1 MGLLTEG
8 LANSVAFVTAL
19 IICCLV
25 ILYYMRKDG
34 LKREY
39 EEWGLITYVRFVRRS
54 LMYLSF
60 GLK

>member
-8 LANSVAFVTAL
+8 LANSIAFVTAL

-39 EEWGLITYVRFVRRS
+39 ED
-54 LMYLSF
+54 
-60 GLK
+60 